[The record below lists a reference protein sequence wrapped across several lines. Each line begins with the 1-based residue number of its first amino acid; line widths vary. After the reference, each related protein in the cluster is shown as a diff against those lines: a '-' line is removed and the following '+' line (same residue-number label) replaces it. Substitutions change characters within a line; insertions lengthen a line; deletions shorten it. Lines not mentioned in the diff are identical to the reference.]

1 MDLVIDA
8 NVLFSILIKE
18 GKTEEIF
25 FKEQI
30 NAFAP
35 EFLLDEFRKYEPLI
49 REKTGRKED
58 EFEDFLDAIKRRIT
72 IVSNEE
78 TAPFIAKA
86 RKISPDPKDVEY
98 LALALKLRA
107 AVWSNDKRLKTQKEV
122 SVYSTEQ
129 ILSIIR

>member
-30 NAFAP
+30 NVFAP

-49 REKTGRKED
+49 REKTGRRED
-58 EFEDFLDAIKRRIT
+58 EFEEFLDTIKRRIT
-72 IVSNEE
+72 IVPNKDTE
-78 TAPFIAKA
+78 PFIVRA

-98 LALALKLRA
+98 LALALNMRA
-107 AVWSNDKRLKTQKEV
+107 AVWSNDKRLKQQNEV
-122 SVYSTEQ
+122 SIYSTEQ
-129 ILSIIR
+129 ILSMIP